1 LKITQTERC
10 SESGKL
16 VKKDFRAIN
25 EPSYRYSDAAVSTK
39 IADVTDLFTNTDPD
53 PQNVK

>member
-1 LKITQTERC
+1 MKITQTERC